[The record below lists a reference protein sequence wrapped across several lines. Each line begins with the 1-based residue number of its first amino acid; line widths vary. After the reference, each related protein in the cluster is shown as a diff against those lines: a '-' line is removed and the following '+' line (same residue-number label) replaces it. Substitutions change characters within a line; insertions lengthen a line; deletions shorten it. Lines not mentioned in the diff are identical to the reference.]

1 MNNTENER
9 ERIEKL
15 EMQIAFQE
23 RTIEELSG
31 QVAEHWK
38 LIDRLTTKLDTLAT
52 RFLAVEEGLQEAP
65 PITKPPHY

>member
-1 MNNTENER
+1 MDNTEHQR
-9 ERIEKL
+9 ERIEQL
-15 EMQIAFQE
+15 EMQVAFQE

-31 QVAEHWK
+31 QIAEHWK
-38 LIDRLTTKLDTLAT
+38 LIDRLTAKLDALTT